1 MLDAY
6 IYDGART
13 AFGKYC
19 SSLAQVRPDDLAAA
33 VIKALVERNTFDP
46 LLIDD
51 VILGCACQSGED
63 SRNIARYATLLAGLP
78 VQVSGQT
85 VNRLCGSSLAAI
97 IDASRAITCGEGE
110 VFIAGGV
117 ESMTRAPLTFN
128 KSNTAFSKDITVYDS
143 AIGVRFPNPIMGKE
157 YGHEAM
163 PVTADNVAKQEDI
176 SREQCD
182 KFAYN
187 SQQKWATASDNGFFN
202 DEIIPV
208 NIPQRLGKPDIV
220 IDTDEHPRPQATLD
234 KMSTMRPLFED
245 GVVTAANASGINDGA
260 TAVLVGSRAFGER
273 HQLNPM
279 ARVLGG
285 ATAGI
290 EPTIMGLGPVPACQ
304 KLLKR
309 LNLSIDQMDVIEVNE
324 AFAAQ
329 VLGDL
334 KQLGIAADDP
344 RINPNGGAIAVGHPL
359 GASGARIALTA
370 ARQLQKTGARYAL
383 ISMCI
388 GVGQGIAMAIENSQQ
403 AN

>member
-6 IYDGART
+6 IYDGVRT
-13 AFGKYC
+13 PFGKYC

-33 VIKALVERNTFDP
+33 VIKALVDRNEFDP

-97 IDASRAITCGEGE
+97 IDVSRAITCGEGE

-128 KSNTAFSKDITVYDS
+128 KSNSAFSKDIKVYDS
-143 AIGVRFPNPIMGKE
+143 AIGVRFPNPTFGKQ

-163 PVTADNVAKQEDI
+163 PETADNVAKQENI

-182 KFAYN
+182 LFAYN
-187 SQQKWATASDNGFFN
+187 SQQKWANASNNGFF
-202 DEIIPV
+202 DKEIIPV
-208 NIPQRLGKPDIV
+208 NIPQRRGKPDIV
-220 IDTDEHPRPQATLD
+220 VDTDEHPRPQATLD

-245 GVVTAANASGINDGA
+245 GIVTAANASGINDGA
-260 TAVLVGSRAFGER
+260 AAILVGSRAFGEN
-273 HQLNPM
+273 HQLKPM

-290 EPTIMGLGPVPACQ
+290 EPSIMGLGPVPACQ
-304 KLLKR
+304 KILKR
-309 LNLSIDQMDVIEVNE
+309 LNLSIDKMDVIEVNE

-359 GASGARIALTA
+359 GASGTRIALTA
-370 ARQLQKTGARYAL
+370 ARQLQQTGGRYAL

-388 GVGQGIAMAIENSQQ
+388 GVGQGIAMVIENSL
-403 AN
+403 